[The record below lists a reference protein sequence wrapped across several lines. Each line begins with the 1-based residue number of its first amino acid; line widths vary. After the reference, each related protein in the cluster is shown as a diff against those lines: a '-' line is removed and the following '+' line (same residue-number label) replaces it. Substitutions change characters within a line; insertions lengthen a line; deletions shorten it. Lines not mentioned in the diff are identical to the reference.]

1 MQVRPLGTAEA
12 GVSRIPQQGVP
23 ENEPGSIDEIW
34 LRTGDEGPTP
44 QCVDLYLRLRHTER
58 AERSQGEPPAR
69 HRHPPDRIPG
79 RGSQVVELARVERL
93 DCRREDNLIGH
104 CGQPPPAV
112 RGAQD
117 PGGDPAAEQLLNE
130 QRVPVRTLPHRLH
143 QLRWEGLA
151 DKGSYQCRR
160 VYRRQRL
167 QGEDAGAPPHRLPT
181 ALAPLGVTL
190 EDGRSRRGQ
199 DQPACSR
206 PLRTCECEKLEDV
219 GARPVGV
226 LDQPDTPPALR
237 QGVQTLQPGGEYR
250 LPDGP
255 SPRPPLAP
263 GPVRTRQQGGA
274 QRPSPAPGLDR
285 CRSPGTPG
293 TPRARAGPPD
303 RTGPPRRA
311 GPVLAGSERQDHPR
325 EPVQRAPPADGTY
338 PRPAGRG

>member
-23 ENEPGSIDEIW
+23 ENETGSIDEIW

-206 PLRTCECEKLEDV
+206 PLRSCECEKLEDV

-226 LDQPDTPPALR
+226 LDQPETSPALR

-250 LPDGP
+250 LPVG
-255 SPRPPLAP
+255 
-263 GPVRTRQQGGA
+263 
-274 QRPSPAPGLDR
+274 
-285 CRSPGTPG
+285 
-293 TPRARAGPPD
+293 
-303 RTGPPRRA
+303 
-311 GPVLAGSERQDHPR
+311 
-325 EPVQRAPPADGTY
+325 
-338 PRPAGRG
+338 PAGRFLPTLALYPERTAHRLGHARRGEDDPSLGLSSESPGKRRAQPPELLLASDRGGLQSAERMFTRRLGL